1 MNPDLLNKLQESATK
16 VLDFVEATGESTV
29 DFAKEQVPLV
39 VQDVLRW
46 GMISNGVNASVY
58 MFLLILMFV
67 YIKKTASKNLGTTEK
82 R

>member
-16 VLDFVEATGESTV
+16 VLDFVESTGESTA

-58 MFLLILMFV
+58 MFF
-67 YIKKTASKNLGTTEK
+67 
-82 R
+82 